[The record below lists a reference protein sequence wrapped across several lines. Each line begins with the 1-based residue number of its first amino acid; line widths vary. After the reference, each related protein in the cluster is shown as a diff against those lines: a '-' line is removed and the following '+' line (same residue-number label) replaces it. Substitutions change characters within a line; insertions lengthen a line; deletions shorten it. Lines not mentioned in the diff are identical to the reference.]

1 MTSFTWSDAQN
12 YCRAKYTDLAAIQ
25 SDTDW
30 LRLKKEPGLVK
41 YTSWVGL
48 YNDINGWRWSLNN
61 LPLKSVTY
69 TNWYPGEP
77 NNYKG
82 IESCVAMSSYSN
94 WWDVPCSQLRPVI
107 CYNAKFNGTARFVG
121 ISSPWMT
128 WPQAQAYC
136 RTYHTDLPSSLNSSD
151 NDIIMQVRNTVGDA
165 WIGLYRDT
173 WKWVDGTI
181 ASNLKWIP
189 GEPNN
194 YGGNENCGVVNNGLF
209 GDVPCS
215 NIFFFFCDTSLVPVA
230 VSILGAVP
238 HNYELIKTL
247 MTWADAKNYC
257 RVWYTDLAAI
267 QSGTDWLRLK
277 KEAVSKGLATN
288 AWVGLYADI
297 NGWRWSLNNLQY
309 VPFRQWNPGEP
320 NNGAGKESCVAMGI
334 YNNWWDAP
342 CTQLRPIIC
351 YNDNLTGSAR
361 FIAIP
366 RPYMTWPEA
375 QAYCRTHYTD
385 LASIFNSS
393 DNNIVG
399 KINPGGAWIGLY
411 REPWRWSDRT
421 SALNLSW
428 AAGQPDNYGGIE
440 NCAVVNNRLFS
451 DAPCSNQYYFFCHTS
466 EFFFHDFIII
476 KVVVDFTTTIASRW
490 VRQ

>member
-1 MTSFTWSDAQN
+1 MNLTF
-12 YCRAKYTDLAAIQ
+12 CIL
-25 SDTDW
+25 
-30 LRLKKEPGLVK
+30 LGL
-41 YTSWVGL
+41 TG
-48 YNDINGWRWSLNN
+48 
-61 LPLKSVTY
+61 
-69 TNWYPGEP
+69 
-77 NNYKG
+77 
-82 IESCVAMSSYSN
+82 
-94 WWDVPCSQLRPVI
+94 
-107 CYNAKFNGTARFVG
+107 
-121 ISSPWMT
+121 
-128 WPQAQAYC
+128 
-136 RTYHTDLPSSLNSSD
+136 
-151 NDIIMQVRNTVGDA
+151 
-165 WIGLYRDT
+165 
-173 WKWVDGTI
+173 
-181 ASNLKWIP
+181 
-189 GEPNN
+189 
-194 YGGNENCGVVNNGLF
+194 
-209 GDVPCS
+209 
-215 NIFFFFCDTSLVPVA
+215 LVPVA
-230 VSILGAVP
+230 VSILGTVP
-238 HNYELIKTL
+238 HNYELIKTP

-277 KEAVSKGLATN
+277 KEA
-288 AWVGLYADI
+288 
-297 NGWRWSLNNLQY
+297 Y

-451 DAPCSNQYYFFCHTS
+451 DAPCSNQYYFFCHTNFPTRS
-466 EFFFHDFIII
+466 QTVRLQVKSDGSVFDPALQAFILEQMKQKLEENGMLENTTMIW
-476 KVVVDFTTTIASRW
+476 KVQPDGNIFNKKKKDHL
-490 VRQ
+490 

>member
-1 MTSFTWSDAQN
+1 MTSFTWSDAQD
-12 YCRAKYTDLAAIQ
+12 YCRAKYTDLAVIQ

-48 YNDINGWRWSLNN
+48 YNDINGWRWSLDD

-77 NNYKG
+77 NNYNG

-107 CYNAKFNGTARFVG
+107 CYNAKFSGTARFVG

-136 RTYHTDLPSSLNSSD
+136 RTYHTDLASSLNSSD
-151 NDIIMQVRNTVGDA
+151 NDLIMQVRNTVGDA
-165 WIGLYRDT
+165 WIGLYRDA

-181 ASNLKWIP
+181 ASDLKWMP

-194 YGGNENCGVVNNGLF
+194 YGGNENCGVVTNGLF
-209 GDVPCS
+209 GDRPCS
-215 NIFFFFCDTSLVPVA
+215 NIFFFFCDTIA
-230 VSILGAVP
+230 VSILGTVP
-238 HNYELIKTL
+238 HNYELIKTP
-247 MTWADAKNYC
+247 MTWANAKNYC

-277 KEAVSKGLATN
+277 KEAVSKGLATP

-309 VPFRQWNPGEP
+309 VPFRPWYPGEP
-320 NNGAGKESCVAMGI
+320 NNAAGKESCVAIGG
-334 YNNWWDAP
+334 YNCWWDVP

-351 YNDNLTGSAR
+351 YDDNLTGSAR

-393 DNNIVG
+393 DNNIIG

-411 REPWRWSDRT
+411 REPWRWSEGT

-451 DAPCSNQYYFFCHTS
+451 DSSCSNQYYFFCHTS
-466 EFFFHDFIII
+466 EFFFHDFIKINAAL
-476 KVVVDFTTTIASRW
+476 FAH
-490 VRQ
+490 

>member
-1 MTSFTWSDAQN
+1 MNLTF
-12 YCRAKYTDLAAIQ
+12 CIL
-25 SDTDW
+25 
-30 LRLKKEPGLVK
+30 LGL
-41 YTSWVGL
+41 TG
-48 YNDINGWRWSLNN
+48 
-61 LPLKSVTY
+61 
-69 TNWYPGEP
+69 
-77 NNYKG
+77 
-82 IESCVAMSSYSN
+82 
-94 WWDVPCSQLRPVI
+94 
-107 CYNAKFNGTARFVG
+107 
-121 ISSPWMT
+121 
-128 WPQAQAYC
+128 
-136 RTYHTDLPSSLNSSD
+136 
-151 NDIIMQVRNTVGDA
+151 
-165 WIGLYRDT
+165 
-173 WKWVDGTI
+173 
-181 ASNLKWIP
+181 
-189 GEPNN
+189 
-194 YGGNENCGVVNNGLF
+194 
-209 GDVPCS
+209 
-215 NIFFFFCDTSLVPVA
+215 LVPVA
-230 VSILGAVP
+230 VSILGTVP
-238 HNYELIKTL
+238 HNYELIKTP

-451 DAPCSNQYYFFCHTS
+451 DAPCSNQYYFFCHTNFPTRS
-466 EFFFHDFIII
+466 QTVRLQVKSDGSVFDPALQAFILEQMKQKLEENGMLENTTMIW
-476 KVVVDFTTTIASRW
+476 KVQPDGNIFNKKKKDHL
-490 VRQ
+490 